1 LSVER
6 PALRLLPH
14 GVYADGNR
22 GRAPHLHAVLE
33 TNSRY
38 CVAAIA
44 LVGMGAMK
52 PPISKAIDP
61 KRVGISKS
69 TIVATTLCARK
80 GWYGETIRDTD
91 GRRISVPMPERVL
104 FGTALDEAIQLII
117 WNAREGV
124 EIDGVIVDEAIQEGL
139 GAMASR
145 PGAEECDPVAIEF
158 ELVIAVETFVHEIL
172 PTLSLKYLRLQGDDG
187 ESLRHGE
194 FIGTPDILIL
204 GDEPAIWDVKS
215 SARSKAARDLW
226 SPEMSHY
233 AALYEGI
240 YGSMPLLGYLTW
252 VRTKAPKWQVIS
264 MQSTPLHLQL
274 ANAHRAATKAVINA
288 TAVDA
293 LPFNTALCGS
303 CEWKVAH
310 PELGF
315 GGCSIGQAVAV
326 MSGTE
331 EAEGN

>member
-1 LSVER
+1 
-6 PALRLLPH
+6 
-14 GVYADGNR
+14 
-22 GRAPHLHAVLE
+22 
-33 TNSRY
+33 
-38 CVAAIA
+38 
-44 LVGMGAMK
+44 MK

-61 KRVGISKS
+61 KRTGISKS
-69 TIVATTLCARK
+69 TIVATNLCARK
-80 GWYGETIRDTD
+80 GWYGETIRDSD
-91 GRRISVPMPERVL
+91 GRRLSVPMPERVL
-104 FGTALDEAIQLII
+104 FGTALDEAIQLVI
-117 WNAREGV
+117 WNAREGQV
-124 EIDGVIVDEAIQEGL
+124 IDTQLIDEAIQEGL

-158 ELVIAVETFVHEIL
+158 ELVIAVETFVRDIL

-240 YGSMPLLGYLTW
+240 YGSKPLLGYLTW
-252 VRTKAPKWQVIS
+252 VRTKAPKWQVVS
-264 MQSTPLHLQL
+264 MQSTELHIAL
-274 ANAHRAATKAVINA
+274 ATAHRAATKAAI
-288 TAVDA
+288 TTPTVDA

-303 CEWKVAH
+303 CEWKVTR

-315 GGCSIGQAVAV
+315 GGCSIGQAVAA
-326 MSGTE
+326 MSETE
-331 EAEGN
+331 QGEAN

>member
-1 LSVER
+1 MR
-6 PALRLLPH
+6 
-14 GVYADGNR
+14 
-22 GRAPHLHAVLE
+22 
-33 TNSRY
+33 
-38 CVAAIA
+38 
-44 LVGMGAMK
+44 

-61 KRVGISKS
+61 KRTGISKS
-69 TIVATTLCARK
+69 TIVATNLCARK
-80 GWYGETIRDTD
+80 GWYGETIRDSD
-91 GRRISVPMPERVL
+91 GRRLSVPMPERVL
-104 FGTALDEAIQLII
+104 FGTALDEAIQLVI

-124 EIDGVIVDEAIQEGL
+124 VIDAALIDEAIQEGL

-158 ELVIAVETFVHEIL
+158 ELVIAVEMFVRDIL

-233 AALYEGI
+233 AALYESI
-240 YGSMPLLGYLTW
+240 YGSKPLLGYLTW
-252 VRTKAPKWQVIS
+252 VRTKTPKWQVLS
-264 MQSTPLHLQL
+264 MQSTELHIAL
-274 ANAHRAATKAVINA
+274 ATAHRAATKAAIN
-288 TAVDA
+288 TPTVDA

>member
-1 LSVER
+1 MR
-6 PALRLLPH
+6 
-14 GVYADGNR
+14 
-22 GRAPHLHAVLE
+22 
-33 TNSRY
+33 
-38 CVAAIA
+38 
-44 LVGMGAMK
+44 

-61 KRVGISKS
+61 KRTGISKS
-69 TIVATTLCARK
+69 TIVATNLCARK
-80 GWYGETIRDTD
+80 GWYGETIRDSE
-91 GRRISVPMPERVL
+91 GRRLSVPMPERVL
-104 FGTALDEAIQLII
+104 FGTALDEAIQLVI
-117 WNAREGV
+117 WNVREGASL
-124 EIDGVIVDEAIQEGL
+124 EIDFIRTGLIDEAVQEGL

-158 ELVIAVETFVHEIL
+158 ELVIAVETFVRDIL

-215 SARSKAARDLW
+215 SARSKAVRDLW

-240 YGSMPLLGYLTW
+240 YGSKPLLGYLTW
-252 VRTKAPKWQVIS
+252 VRTKVPKWQVIS
-264 MQSTPLHLQL
+264 MQSTDLHIEL
-274 ANAHRAATKAVINA
+274 ATAHRAATKAAIN
-288 TAVDA
+288 TPTVDA

-303 CEWKVAH
+303 CEWKVTR

-315 GGCSIGQAVAV
+315 GGCSIGQAVAA
-326 MSGTE
+326 MSETE
-331 EAEGN
+331 QGEVN

>member
-1 LSVER
+1 
-6 PALRLLPH
+6 
-14 GVYADGNR
+14 
-22 GRAPHLHAVLE
+22 
-33 TNSRY
+33 
-38 CVAAIA
+38 
-44 LVGMGAMK
+44 MK

-61 KRVGISKS
+61 KRTGISKS
-69 TIVATTLCARK
+69 TIVATNLCARK
-80 GWYGETIRDTD
+80 GWYGETIRDSK
-91 GRRISVPMPERVL
+91 GRRLSVPMPERVL
-104 FGTALDEAIQLII
+104 FGTALDEAIQLVI

-124 EIDGVIVDEAIQEGL
+124 VIDATLIDEAIQEGL

-158 ELVIAVETFVHEIL
+158 ELVIAVEMFVRDIL
-172 PTLSLKYLRLQGDDG
+172 PTLPLKYLRLQGDDG

-240 YGSMPLLGYLTW
+240 YGSKPLLGYLTW
-252 VRTKAPKWQVIS
+252 VRTKSPKWQVVS
-264 MQSTPLHLQL
+264 MQSTELHIAL
-274 ANAHRAATKAVINA
+274 ATAHRAATKAAIN
-288 TAVDA
+288 TPTIDD

-303 CEWKVAH
+303 CEWKVTR

-315 GGCSIGQAVAV
+315 GGCPIGQAVAAI
-326 MSGTE
+326 SKTE
-331 EAEGN
+331 QVEGN